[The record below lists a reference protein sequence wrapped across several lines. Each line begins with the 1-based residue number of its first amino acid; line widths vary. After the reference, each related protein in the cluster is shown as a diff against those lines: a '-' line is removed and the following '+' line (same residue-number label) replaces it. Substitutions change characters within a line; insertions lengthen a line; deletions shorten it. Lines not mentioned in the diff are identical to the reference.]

1 MKPGEGV
8 QVRNRFEGGWVRG
21 FEVAEVH
28 EQNHEM
34 LFRLRRRSDGVV
46 LPSLFSE
53 ADVREGDLS
62 LSR

>member
-8 QVRNRFEGGWVRG
+8 QVRNRFDGDWVRG

-28 EQNHEM
+28 QQDDGM
-34 LFRLRRRSDGVV
+34 LFRLRRRSDGAV

-53 ADVREGDLS
+53 KDVRGGDLR
-62 LSR
+62 LPR

>member
-1 MKPGEGV
+1 VRPGEGV
-8 QVRNRFEGGWVRG
+8 QVRNRFDGHWVRG
-21 FEVAEVH
+21 FEVAEIH

-34 LFRLRRRSDGVV
+34 LFRLRRRSDGAV

-53 ADVREGDLS
+53 ADVREGDLR